1 MRVSA
6 EQGRDMTQ
14 RKDIDAMRRK
24 RDIDGLV
31 GALSEQAESVRL
43 AAAEALGTVGDDR
56 ALGPLERLKF
66 SDPDAGVRRAAS
78 VAHARVAGRLADR
91 KAAEGIS
98 RGP

>member
-14 RKDIDAMRRK
+14 RKDIDGMRRK

-31 GALSEQAESVRL
+31 GALSERAESVRL
-43 AAAEALGTVGDDR
+43 TAAEALGTVGDER

-66 SDPDAGVRRAAS
+66 SDPDAGVRRVAS
-78 VAHARVAGRLADR
+78 VAHARVAARLADR

>member
-1 MRVSA
+1 
-6 EQGRDMTQ
+6 MTQ
-14 RKDIDAMRRK
+14 RKDIDGMRRK

-31 GALSEQAESVRL
+31 GALSERAESVRL
-43 AAAEALGTVGDDR
+43 TAAEALGTVGDER

-66 SDPDAGVRRAAS
+66 SDPDAGVRRVAS
-78 VAHARVAGRLADR
+78 VAHARVAARLADR

>member
-1 MRVSA
+1 MRVST

-24 RDIDGLV
+24 REIDGLV

-43 AAAEALGTVGDDR
+43 ASAEALGTVGDER
-56 ALGPLERLKF
+56 ALGPLERVKS

-78 VAHARVAGRLADR
+78 AAHAQVAARLANR